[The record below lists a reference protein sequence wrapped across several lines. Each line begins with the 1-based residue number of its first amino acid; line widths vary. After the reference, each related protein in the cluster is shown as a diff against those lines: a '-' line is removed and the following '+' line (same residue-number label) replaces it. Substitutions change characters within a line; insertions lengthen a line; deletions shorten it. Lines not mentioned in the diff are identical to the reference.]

1 MAMTAIHGLS
11 TNPTEKRTLALI
23 VWVFSFFFCEVS
35 GSMVLRNN
43 QLMLKN
49 IIQHSPTNNIFFR
62 NFALDS
68 QTQRVGYSESAHI
81 TKVLLKFYLLKS
93 NFANLNFHGDKVG
106 NSTCIGCLYPAEN
119 GRLYS
124 KIGVG
129 LLFYPWN
136 R

>member
-1 MAMTAIHGLS
+1 MEMTVIHGLS
-11 TNPTEKRTLALI
+11 TNPTDKEDTCTDCVGVIFL
-23 VWVFSFFFCEVS
+23 FCEFS
-35 GSMVLRNN
+35 GSMVLRNS

-68 QTQRVGYSESAHI
+68 QTQRVGNSESVHI

-106 NSTCIGCLYPAEN
+106 NSTCIGCLFPAEN

>member
-1 MAMTAIHGLS
+1 
-11 TNPTEKRTLALI
+11 
-23 VWVFSFFFCEVS
+23 
-35 GSMVLRNN
+35 
-43 QLMLKN
+43 MLKN
-49 IIQHSPTNNIFFR
+49 IIQHSPSNNIFR

-68 QTQRVGYSESAHI
+68 QTQRVGNSESAHI
-81 TKVLLKFYLLKS
+81 IYKGVIEILSPKS

>member
-1 MAMTAIHGLS
+1 
-11 TNPTEKRTLALI
+11 
-23 VWVFSFFFCEVS
+23 
-35 GSMVLRNN
+35 
-43 QLMLKN
+43 MLKN
-49 IIQHSPTNNIFFR
+49 IIQHSPTNDIFLVTLHLIHR
-62 NFALDS
+62 PKELATVN
-68 QTQRVGYSESAHI
+68 HI
-81 TKVLLKFYLLKS
+81 LLQKVLLKFYLLKS

-106 NSTCIGCLYPAEN
+106 NSTYIGCLYPAEN

>member
-1 MAMTAIHGLS
+1 MTF
-11 TNPTEKRTLALI
+11 
-23 VWVFSFFFCEVS
+23 FS
-35 GSMVLRNN
+35 
-43 QLMLKN
+43 
-49 IIQHSPTNNIFFR
+49 

-68 QTQRVGYSESAHI
+68 QTQRVGDCESAHI

-106 NSTCIGCLYPAEN
+106 NSTYIGCLYPAEI

-136 R
+136 RQMREPDDWIRQDTILTPFFQ

>member
-23 VWVFSFFFCEVS
+23 VWVFSFFFVRFREVGFCETVS
-35 GSMVLRNN
+35 LCCKTLS
-43 QLMLKN
+43 N
-49 IIQHSPTNNIFFR
+49 IAPPITFFR

-68 QTQRVGYSESAHI
+68 QTQRVGDCESTHI

-93 NFANLNFHGDKVG
+93 NLVVCNSCEDKVG
-106 NSTCIGCLYPAEN
+106 NSTCIGCLYPAVN

-129 LLFYPWN
+129 LLFYPHEW
-136 R
+136 

>member
-1 MAMTAIHGLS
+1 MTF
-11 TNPTEKRTLALI
+11 
-23 VWVFSFFFCEVS
+23 FS
-35 GSMVLRNN
+35 
-43 QLMLKN
+43 
-49 IIQHSPTNNIFFR
+49 

-68 QTQRVGYSESAHI
+68 QTQRVGDCESAHI

-106 NSTCIGCLYPAEN
+106 NSTYIGCLYPAEN

>member
-1 MAMTAIHGLS
+1 MTMTVIHGLS
-11 TNPTEKRTLALI
+11 NNPTEKRTLALI
-23 VWVFSFFFCEVS
+23 VWVFSFFFVRFREVGFCETVS
-35 GSMVLRNN
+35 LCCKTLS
-43 QLMLKN
+43 N
-49 IIQHSPTNNIFFR
+49 IAPPITFFR

-68 QTQRVGYSESAHI
+68 QTQRVGNSESVHI
-81 TKVLLKFYLLKS
+81 IKVLLKFYLLKS

-106 NSTCIGCLYPAEN
+106 NSTCIGCLYPAVN